1 MKKIIPLLL
10 SIGLLFGC
18 GEDDGKTYVG
28 ENNFYT
34 MEPTEIEQYPEKSGL
49 VSQQQLM
56 PKYFVYRAKEWPR
69 EDLNDESSYDLP
81 RIQFFW
87 ANLSHDRGYEPHPMY
102 NEYEG
107 QVKIWSM
114 KTDGTDLRLVV
125 DEFPVADASGSG
137 KMVRSPNNRYLAFG
151 YGGSGKAVYDLK
163 TNKTY
168 HLADRG
174 PIGFLWA
181 EDSSYLYYRTRD
193 KSGKAVYKWDAK
205 THEKVKVDTDM
216 YINDTSVIY
225 NGVRI
230 IVADTAVS
238 ESMEATDE
246 WLETIFWSKGYSI
259 KDAEARERS
268 ISPKGKYAWTQ
279 NQYNRFYIDIE
290 NKLASKADTIKIG
303 GFPYVVGLNA
313 NYVAIN
319 KHATVLDFVDVKSK
333 KSWTWRP
340 LGHNR
345 TLEPISLYNAFA
357 NGGNWFK
364 ESE

>member
-1 MKKIIPLLL
+1 MRRT
-10 SIGLLFGC
+10 IGLVLVTNLILGC

-34 MEPTEIEQYPEKSGL
+34 MEPTEIEHYPEKSGL

-81 RIQFFW
+81 RVQFFW

-125 DEFPVADASGSG
+125 DNLPNPTSEGAG

-151 YGGSGKAVYDLK
+151 YGGTAKAVYDLK
-163 TNKTY
+163 TQQTY
-168 HLADRG
+168 HLDYPG

-193 KSGKAVYKWDAK
+193 TSGQAVYKWDAK
-205 THEKVKVDTDM
+205 THEKTKVDFYLSDTGIIKNGQQ
-216 YINDTSVIY
+216 YI
-225 NGVRI
+225 
-230 IVADTAVS
+230 
-238 ESMEATDE
+238 
-246 WLETIFWSKGYSI
+246 L
-259 KDAEARERS
+259 AEGGLR
-268 ISPKGKYAWTQ
+268 ISPENTEEPLEVLTWADGLDFREAVTTDRSMSPSGRYSWAQ
-279 NQYNRFYIDIE
+279 NQYHRFFVDTE
-290 NKLASKADTIKIG
+290 NNFVGSADTSRFA

-313 NYVAIN
+313 NFVAIN
-319 KHATVLDFVDVKSK
+319 KHATVLDIVQPSAK
-333 KSWTWRP
+333 KAWTWRP

-345 TLEPISLYNAFA
+345 TLEYISLYNAFA
-357 NGGNWFK
+357 NDGKWFR
-364 ESE
+364 ESG

>member
-10 SIGLLFGC
+10 SVGLLFGC

-34 MEPTEIEQYPEKSGL
+34 MEPTKIRQFTEDSGF

-56 PKYFVYRAKEWPR
+56 PTYFVYRAKEWPR
-69 EDLNDESSYDLP
+69 EDLNDASSYDLP
-81 RIQFFW
+81 RVQFFW
-87 ANLSHDRGYEPHPMY
+87 ANLSNDRGYEPHPMY

-163 TNKTY
+163 TKETY

-193 KSGKAVYKWDAK
+193 TSGQAVYKWDAT
-205 THEKVKVDTDM
+205 THEKVKVDTF
-216 YINDTSVIY
+216 ITDTGVMK
-225 NGVRI
+225 NGSFVLVSDGGVVEWSEKENERI
-230 IVADTAVS
+230 DGVS
-238 ESMEATDE
+238 
-246 WLETIFWSKGYSI
+246 WHKGYSV
-259 KDAEARERS
+259 KESRAVDRS
-268 ISPKGKYAWTQ
+268 VSPLGKYAWAK
-279 NQYNRFYIDIE
+279 NRFNSFYVNMNDMS
-290 NKLASKADTIKIG
+290 ASKNDGNKTS
-303 GFPYVVGLNA
+303 GFPYIVGLDAKYISTSKNA
-313 NYVAIN
+313 MVMEVREL
-319 KHATVLDFVDVKSK
+319 ATK
-333 KSWTWRP
+333 KAWSWRP

-345 TLEPISLYNAFA
+345 TLESISLYNAFA
-357 NGGNWFK
+357 NNGGWFK
-364 ESE
+364 ESK

>member
-10 SIGLLFGC
+10 SVGLLFGC

-34 MEPTEIEQYPEKSGL
+34 MEPTKIRQFTEDSGF

-56 PKYFVYRAKEWPR
+56 PTYFVYRAKEWPR
-69 EDLNDESSYDLP
+69 EDLNDASSYDLP

-102 NEYEG
+102 NEYED

-125 DEFPVADASGSG
+125 DNLPNPTSEGAG

-151 YGGSGKAVYDLK
+151 YGGTAKAVYDLK
-163 TNKTY
+163 TQQTY
-168 HLADRG
+168 HLDYPG

-193 KSGKAVYKWDAK
+193 TSGQAVYKWDAATHKK
-205 THEKVKVDTDM
+205 TKVDTDM
-216 YINDTSVIY
+216 YINDTSLIKD
-225 NGVRI
+225 GVRT
-230 IVADTAVS
+230 IVSDGGVAEYV
-238 ESMEATDE
+238 EETDE
-246 WLETIFWSKGYSI
+246 WLGTTLWAEGYST
-259 KDAEARERS
+259 KEYTPEHRS
-268 ISPKGKYAWTQ
+268 ISPLGEHVWVK
-279 NQYNRFYIDIE
+279 NRLNSFYINVKDKTSGK
-290 NKLASKADTIKIG
+290 NDSNWTS
-303 GFPYVVGLNA
+303 GFPYIVGLHAKYISTSKNA
-313 NYVAIN
+313 MVMEVREL
-319 KHATVLDFVDVKSK
+319 ATK
-333 KSWTWRP
+333 KAWSWRP

-345 TLEPISLYNAFA
+345 TLESVSLYNAFA
-357 NGGNWFK
+357 NNGGWFK
-364 ESE
+364 ENK

>member
-10 SIGLLFGC
+10 SVGLLFGC

-34 MEPTEIEQYPEKSGL
+34 MEPTEVEEYPEKSGL

-125 DEFPVADASGSG
+125 DNLPNPTSEGAG

-151 YGGSGKAVYDLK
+151 YGGTAKAVYDLK
-163 TNKTY
+163 TQQTY
-168 HLADRG
+168 HLDYPG

-205 THEKVKVDTDM
+205 THEKTKVDFSI
-216 YINDTSVIY
+216 YDTGVIT
-225 NGVRI
+225 NGVRYVFGVGGLRMNDDATEEELSI
-230 IVADTAVS
+230 LSWAKGMETEKAVTTDRSLSPLGRYGWAQNRYHRFFVDTNEGIAKETSVAQFA
-238 ESMEATDE
+238 
-246 WLETIFWSKGYSI
+246 
-259 KDAEARERS
+259 
-268 ISPKGKYAWTQ
+268 
-279 NQYNRFYIDIE
+279 
-290 NKLASKADTIKIG
+290 

-319 KHATVLDFVDVKSK
+319 KHATVLDIVQPSTK
-333 KSWTWRP
+333 KAWTWRP

-345 TLEPISLYNAFA
+345 TLEYISLYNAFA
-357 NGGNWFK
+357 NNGDWFK
-364 ESE
+364 EDK